1 MHIKE
6 RIERAHQSR
15 FFNCDEYRS
24 ELKEI
29 LMAFADSIAK
39 LQADVNALIAQNG
52 AGDVAT
58 AVAAAVA
65 AKDAADAAAVDA
77 IDATV
82 VAAIVP
88 AAPVAPAAPAT
99 PVAA

>member
-1 MHIKE
+1 MRE
-6 RIERAHQSR
+6 RIERLHQHR
-15 FFNCDEYRS
+15 FFGSEEYRKQV
-24 ELKEI
+24 KEI

-39 LQADVNALIAQNG
+39 LQADVNTLIAQGN
-52 AGDVAT
+52 AGSAA

-88 AAPVAPAAPAT
+88 AAPVAPAAPAA
-99 PVAA
+99 PAA